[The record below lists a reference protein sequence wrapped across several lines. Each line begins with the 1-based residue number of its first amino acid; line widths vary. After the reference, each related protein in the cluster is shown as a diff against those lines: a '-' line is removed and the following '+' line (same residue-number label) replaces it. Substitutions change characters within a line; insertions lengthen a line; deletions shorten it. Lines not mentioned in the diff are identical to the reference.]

1 MALQGLDTLIR
12 LNLDECSE
20 GFYEGMGQSL
30 FGSDH
35 LEPKRT
41 PRGNSWSSRQRSVN
55 LGVVLTSMRATT
67 PGTFDIYVLLLP

>member
-12 LNLDECSE
+12 LNLEECSE

-35 LEPKRT
+35 LEP
-41 PRGNSWSSRQRSVN
+41 
-55 LGVVLTSMRATT
+55 
-67 PGTFDIYVLLLP
+67 